1 MRVADADIL
10 IIPGLNDSGPD
21 HWQTRWQIKLST
33 ARRVQQKEWR
43 RPCRYDWEAGV
54 ISAIDESMRPIVLIA
69 HSLGVIA
76 SLFALQRRHEKI
88 AGAFFVAPPSETVI
102 REIPVI
108 DREFLPIPRHRL
120 TFPAIIV
127 GSGNDPYADY
137 QVTKDLAEELGAK
150 FIDAGP
156 AGHINVESGHGPWPE
171 GLLAFAHFIAK
182 L

>member
-1 MRVADADIL
+1 MRTADADIL

-21 HWQTRWQIKLST
+21 HWQTRWQTKLST
-33 ARRVQQKEWR
+33 TRRVKQKDWQ

-54 ISAIDESMRPIVLIA
+54 MFAIEESVRPVVMIA

-76 SLFALQRRHEKI
+76 GLFALQECHEKI
-88 AGAFFVAPPSETVI
+88 AGAFFVAPPSEAAI
-102 REIPVI
+102 LEIPVI
-108 DREFLPIPRHRL
+108 DCEFLPIPRHHL
-120 TFPAIIV
+120 PFPAVMV

-137 QVTKDLAEELGAK
+137 QFTKDLAEELGAK

>member
-1 MRVADADIL
+1 MRAADADIL

-33 ARRVQQKEWR
+33 ARRVKQKDWR
-43 RPCRYDWEAGV
+43 RPCRHDWEAGV
-54 ISAIDESMRPIVLIA
+54 TSAIDESVRPVVLIA
-69 HSLGVIA
+69 HSLGVVA
-76 SLFALQRRHEKI
+76 SLFALRERHEKI

-102 REIPVI
+102 GEIPVI
-108 DREFLPIPRHRL
+108 DREFLPIPRHHL
-120 TFPAIIV
+120 KFPAIMV

-137 QVTKDLAEELGAK
+137 QFTKDLAEELGAK